1 MIKYLEVDSQLKPD
15 IELNLTRLGRD
26 HDGGYIVPN
35 VCLQTSQYL
44 LAGGYGNDFSF
55 EKAFL
60 SLSSSN
66 EVHLYD
72 YSISFPTLFK
82 SLVKGLFKKLLG
94 RPDYGLGYHLRNL
107 LQFFKLKTSSIIYFN
122 SKLES
127 DSMNQGVDIPGAI
140 RGFRSP
146 LVANS
151 VFCKLDIEGSE
162 YELIDG
168 IFESSSFISGLV
180 IEFHDLENRY
190 EQLINA
196 LSKLR
201 RDFFLVHNHPNNYAG
216 VGENGIP
223 RVLEITFV
231 SKDLCANQGKPY
243 VAESSILDI
252 DQQNDPSSEN
262 LVLKFR

>member
-1 MIKYLEVDSQLKPD
+1 MIRYLEVDSQLKPD

-35 VCLQTSQYL
+35 VCLQTSRHL

-55 EKAFL
+55 ERAFL

-66 EVHLYD
+66 QVHLYD
-72 YSISFPTLFK
+72 YSISFPTLIK
-82 SLVKGLFKKLLG
+82 NLVKGLFKKLVG
-94 RPDYGLGYHLRNL
+94 RPDYGFKYHLRNI
-107 LQFFKLKTSSIIYFN
+107 LQFFKLKTSSIHYFN

-127 DSMNQGVDIPGAI
+127 DSLNQGVDIPAAI
-140 RGFRSP
+140 RGFDRP

-151 VFCKLDIEGSE
+151 IFCKLDIEGSE

-168 IFESSSFISGLV
+168 VLESSSFISGLV
-180 IEFHDLENRY
+180 IEFHDIENRY
-190 EQLINA
+190 EQLVDS
-196 LSKLR
+196 LGKLR
-201 RDFFLVHNHPNNYAG
+201 RDFYLVHNHPNNYAG

-231 SKDLCANQGKPY
+231 SKDLCANQEKPY
-243 VAESSILDI
+243 VAESSLLDI